1 MSNKNTNQEEKNT
14 EQKNLSDQEKK
25 NSDSKKETT
34 ITNKK
39 TEKKPGKKKEQKKNK
54 PQKKKKSKFS
64 LFKKKTKNTE
74 SIASIYKQAAELF
87 QTNSDVEK
95 EAKEEETILAH
106 IMDKRQKRRK
116 RTIIISALIFLF
128 IIAAASIFGFIVF
141 NKRKQFAEDKI
152 KISIIGPD
160 ETQIGEEVTY
170 LINYENEGQVA
181 LKDVKLFVRMPKGF
195 SLTEQVPETENS
207 TWNFDKI
214 KINES
219 GQIKI
224 KGKLIT
230 QVDTTQKINATIS
243 YNPENFNSEF
253 SKIETHSTQVL
264 PLELEALITNPQNAI
279 PGQKFNLTLSYSN
292 PTEIDYEK
300 LIIKLVS
307 PADFSIIQS
316 QPKSENNEWV
326 IENIKADNNEQEITV
341 EGIFSEDIDLATIE
355 KNQPFEFQILY
366 PGEFDQNFVQKSE
379 QFTIELSDQE
389 LLAYLIINGKTENSN
404 TSYGENINCTA
415 VIKNT
420 SDQDVEDAGLI
431 ANITEWP
438 LEVLDWKNSDLSGG
452 DLEDTEEGS
461 QISWNI
467 SNLNAY
473 SENVIEFSIP
483 IKKLAA
489 LQDFSNE
496 SLAEQNIKL
505 YLQLTINEEEPTID
519 SSTIEIKLNTDIA
532 LGIKAL
538 YYDQDGN
545 EIGSGPLPPQAN
557 EKTTYKI
564 FWDISNNLHE
574 ITDVKIKAT
583 LADKVSWSGNEQ
595 ITTGQINYNSD
606 TNQITWEI
614 NRLPQSVNE
623 AHTNFELSL
632 EPTNDDIGKLMK
644 LTENTSLEA
653 KDSITGDSLI
663 ISLNPISTNL
673 EFDEEGKEKGVITQ
687 QVED

>member
-1 MSNKNTNQEEKNT
+1 MLNKNN
-14 EQKNLSDQEKK
+14 KK
-25 NSDSKKETT
+25 NKGAQGKKMSESKKD
-34 ITNKK
+34 KK
-39 TEKKPGKKKEQKKNK
+39 EVLSVNSSGDKKKEEKKK
-54 PQKKKKSKFS
+54 GPKKKKSKFS

-116 RTIIISALIFLF
+116 RTIIILAMAFLLIV
-128 IIAAASIFGFIVF
+128 AAASIFGFIVF

-152 KISIIGPD
+152 KIDIIGPD

-170 LINYENEGQVA
+170 LINYKNEGQVA
-181 LKDVKLFVRMPKGF
+181 LKDVKLFVRMPNGF

-207 TWNFDKI
+207 TWQFEKI
-214 KINES
+214 KIDES

-243 YNPENFNSEF
+243 YIPENFNSEF

-264 PLELEALITNPQNAI
+264 PLEIETDITHPQNAI
-279 PGQKFNLTLSYSN
+279 PGQKFNLKISYNN
-292 PTEIDYEK
+292 PTETDYEK
-300 LIIKLVS
+300 IIIKLVS
-307 PADFSIIQS
+307 PSDFSTIQS
-316 QPKSENNEWV
+316 QPESENNEWV
-326 IENIKADNNEQEITV
+326 IENIEANNEKQKIEI
-341 EGIFSEDIDLATIE
+341 EGKFSEDIDLTSIE
-355 KNQPFEFQILY
+355 KNQQFEFQILY

-379 QFTIELSDQE
+379 EFIIELSDQE
-389 LLAYLIINGKTENSN
+389 ILTYLIINGKTENSN
-404 TSYGENINCTA
+404 TTYGENLNCTA
-415 VIKNT
+415 VVKNT
-420 SDQDVEDAGLI
+420 SDQDIEDASLV
-431 ANITEWP
+431 ANIEEWP
-438 LEVLDWKNSDLSGG
+438 LEVLNWKNSSLSGG
-452 DLEDTEEGS
+452 DVNDTEEGS
-461 QISWNI
+461 QIGWDI
-467 SNLNAY
+467 GYLNAY
-473 SENVIEFSIP
+473 SEKVIEFSIP

-496 SLAEQNIKL
+496 SLAKQNIKL
-505 YLQLTINEEEPTID
+505 YLQLTVDEEELTID
-519 SSTIEIKLNTDIA
+519 SSTIEIKLNTDLS

-538 YYDQDGN
+538 YYDKDGN
-545 EIGSGPLPPQAN
+545 ELGSGPIPPQAN
-557 EKTTYKI
+557 KTTTYKI

-574 ITDVKIKAT
+574 ITDVKIKTT
-583 LADKVSWSGNEQ
+583 LADEVSWSGNEE

-606 TNQITWEI
+606 TNQLIWEI
-614 NRLPQSVNE
+614 NRLPQTVNE
-623 AHTNFELSL
+623 AHANFELSL
-632 EPTNDDIGKLMK
+632 KPTNADIGKLMK

-673 EFDEEGKEKGVITQ
+673 EFDEEGKEKGVVTEE
-687 QVED
+687 VEN